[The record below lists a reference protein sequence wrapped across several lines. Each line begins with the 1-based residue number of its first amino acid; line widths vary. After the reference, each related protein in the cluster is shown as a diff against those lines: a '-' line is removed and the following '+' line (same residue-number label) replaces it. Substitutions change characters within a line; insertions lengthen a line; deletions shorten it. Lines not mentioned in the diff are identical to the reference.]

1 MKKIFV
7 FMVTLCVACMSV
19 VMPVSA
25 GNGPNPH
32 PTDSYAWIRILDG
45 SSDTTTVIFSVPTPD
60 LVSEMSG
67 VSYDKASNTLTL
79 NGLNAPTKTIIT
91 NEMGDDFTIRVT
103 GTNHIQ
109 QIYAYGYGYGG
120 SVALTGT
127 GELIINENKL
137 ASTPIM
143 LEAEGSNAK
152 FKAASGLTL
161 KAYNKSGY
169 PAVYVD
175 GSSAS
180 DGGIVFE
187 GNTAMNNKVAVS
199 EISESAYCRAYR
211 TNETSQLYPCTPKD
225 TSVYTGSYAA
235 QKYLN
240 NNDEEYYV
248 ICEIITDDEIGN
260 IAIPA
265 TDDYGNP
272 LPEEAFD
279 ISTDESNIE
288 AVDATFADY
297 LSMYTKTGDSA
308 QYGCYHYSS
317 TVNGVD
323 LGEFYCMYRLTEIT
337 NGSFRALFAV
347 PVENEQELKA
357 MPEGY
362 TAMEGSVHYSYTYD
376 EAVNIGS
383 TADPCAKGHQS
394 VTTTAKATPDAD
406 GKIVNTCSVCKKTL
420 STTVI
425 PKVATIKLS
434 DTSYTYN
441 GKAKTPSVTV
451 KDSKGQSLTKN
462 TDYTVSYDKGRKSVG
477 QYKVTVTFTGN
488 YSGTESLSFTIT
500 PKKTSLSSV
509 KAKKKAI
516 VIKWKKQTAQTTGYQ
531 LQYSTDKNFKKNTKT
546 VTITKNK
553 TTSKTISK
561 LKAKK
566 KYYVRIRTYKT
577 ARVNGKSKKI
587 YSAWSGK
594 KSVTTKK

>member
-25 GNGPNPH
+25 GNGPNKS
-32 PTDSYAWIRILDG
+32 TDSQAWIRIMDG
-45 SSDTTTVIFSVPTPD
+45 SSDTTTVIFSVPTPN

-67 VSYDKASNTLTL
+67 VFYDKASNTLTL

-103 GTNHIQ
+103 GTNYIQ

-120 SVALTGT
+120 SVALAGT

-187 GNTAMNNKVAVS
+187 ENTAMNNKVAVS

-240 NNDEEYYV
+240 DNDEEYYV
-248 ICEIITDDEIGN
+248 ICEIITDNEIGN

-362 TAMEGSVHYSYTYD
+362 TAMEGSVYYSYTYD
-376 EAVNIGS
+376 EAINIGS
-383 TADPCAKGHQS
+383 MEDPCAKGHQT

-406 GKIVNTCSVCKKTL
+406 GKIVTTCSVCKKTL

-441 GKAKTPSVTV
+441 GKAQTPSVTV